1 MARPPIDD
9 GVVLLTGAS
18 SGIGLEMARLLA
30 PRARVLA
37 LVARR
42 KDRLEALAT
51 ELRAA
56 APRCRVLVLPA
67 DLADRQST
75 DAMLTAL
82 DAEAPGVD
90 VLINNAG
97 FGDMDLFEL
106 ADWAKTEKMLTLNVD
121 ALLYLTHRVL
131 GGMVTRGR
139 GGILNVSSGAGM
151 AFFPGFAAYIG
162 TKHFV
167 TGFTEALRL
176 DLSGTGVVVS
186 QLCPGPV
193 ATEFEEVAGNFTGMS
208 APKIVEL
215 SAADCAKKALRG
227 FDRGRALIVPGLL
240 MWLVMWVAERT
251 PRWVRRL
258 FLAPFARA
266 LRAKRLASKKP
277 T

>member
-18 SGIGLEMARLLA
+18 SGIGLELARLLA

-42 KDRLEALAT
+42 EARLTALKR
-51 ELRAA
+51 ELEGA
-56 APRCRVLVLPA
+56 APRCKVLVLPA
-67 DLADRQST
+67 DLADRAST
-75 DAMLTAL
+75 DAMLDAL
-82 DAEAPGVD
+82 LAETPEID

-106 ADWAKTEKMLTLNVD
+106 ADWAKTEKMLRLNVD
-121 ALLYLTHRVL
+121 GLLYLTHRLL
-131 GGMVTRGR
+131 GGMVARRR
-139 GGILNVSSGAGM
+139 GGVLNVSSGAGM

-208 APKIVEL
+208 PPKLVEL
-215 SAADCAKKALRG
+215 SAAACAKKALRG
-227 FDRGRALIVPGLL
+227 FDRGRALIVPGAL
-240 MWLVMWVAERT
+240 MWLVMRAAERT

-258 FLAPFARA
+258 LLTPFARA
-266 LRAKRLASKKP
+266 LRAKRLRSSKP
-277 T
+277 A

>member
-1 MARPPIDD
+1 MPRPPIDD

-18 SGIGLEMARLLA
+18 SGIGLELARLLA

-42 KDRLEALAT
+42 KARLDALRD
-51 ELRAA
+51 ELARS
-56 APRCRVLVLPA
+56 APRCKVLVLPA
-67 DLADRQST
+67 DLSDRAST
-75 DAMLTAL
+75 DAMLEAL
-82 DAEAPGVD
+82 CREAPEVD

-106 ADWAKTEKMLTLNVD
+106 ADWPKTEQMLRLNID

-131 GGMVTRGR
+131 GGMVARRR
-139 GGILNVSSGAGM
+139 GGVLNVSSGAGM

-193 ATEFEEVAGNFTGMS
+193 ATEFEAVAGNFTGMS
-208 APKIVEL
+208 PPGIVEL
-215 SAADCAKKALRG
+215 SAAACARQALRG
-227 FDRGRALIVPGLL
+227 FDRGRALIVPGAL

-258 FLAPFARA
+258 VLAPFARA
-266 LRAKRLASKKP
+266 LRHKRLSSKKP
-277 T
+277 A